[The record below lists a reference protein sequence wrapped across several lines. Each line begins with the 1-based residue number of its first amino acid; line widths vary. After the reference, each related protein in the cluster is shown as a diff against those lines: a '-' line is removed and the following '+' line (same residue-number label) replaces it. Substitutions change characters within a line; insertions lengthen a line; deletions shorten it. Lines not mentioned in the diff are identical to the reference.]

1 MSFNVKKKGFAMI
14 DMADLRKLLLLSIKH
29 YVAFNLQELFEPR
42 QVNVFKHVYVRTT
55 MT

>member
-1 MSFNVKKKGFAMI
+1 MVKKKGFAMI

-29 YVAFNLQELFEPR
+29 YVAFNLQELFFEPR
-42 QVNVFKHVYVRTT
+42 QVNVLKNVYVRTT